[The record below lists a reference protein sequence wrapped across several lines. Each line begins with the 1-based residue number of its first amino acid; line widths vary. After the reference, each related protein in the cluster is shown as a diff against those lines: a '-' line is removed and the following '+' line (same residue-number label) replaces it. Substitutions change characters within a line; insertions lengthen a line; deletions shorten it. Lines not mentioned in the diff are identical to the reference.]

1 MPVICQLRLSMHAP
15 CIQQLL
21 HGPGFPNVMPCN
33 RVTLRARHATL
44 RDIRG
49 CCCIIR
55 MHASSGF
62 KQRGTYHVMRPCSPV
77 VTFPRVYHF
86 CYLGHYFPRQIDWI
100 AGSAGPGS
108 AVCQDPKIGTSR
120 EIPALYHF
128 CYLGHYFP
136 RHIDWI
142 AGSAGPGS
150 GCLPESEIGT
160 SQEIPVVQNPEIGT
174 FPESENRH
182 IFQNPKI
189 GTFSKFPGFSSA
201 VVRVRRIRC
210 ILAVFPPNFENSKT
224 HRRRCPGVI
233 AGYSQLFSR
242 PLFSRPLLSRT
253 LFSRSGG
260 AAGGGSCRAGKLPPP
275 AVHGGARGRARGQ
288 RSPVPGGVWLG
299 YPASGTASGGQ
310 RRALQYSG
318 EYTSRRRPVPRELC
332 RVHRVGSPGVIDEPW
347 SRARCLERPA
357 VDGPRRRRWARRVA
371 GGREAAG
378 VPPAAQEAVP

>member
-86 CYLGHYFPRQIDWI
+86 CYLGHYFPR
-100 AGSAGPGS
+100 
-108 AVCQDPKIGTSR
+108 
-120 EIPALYHF
+120 
-128 CYLGHYFP
+128 
-136 RHIDWI
+136 HIDWI

-160 SQEIPVVQNPEIGT
+160 SQEIPVVQNPEIGI

-189 GTFSKFPGFSSA
+189 GTFSKFPGFSSV